1 MSQML
6 PYSFFNDVEKPLKY
20 ILYGDTDSDFVWLPN
35 ITIDTNDL
43 RPTIDLANTIGKD
56 INRLIEEHMKTNVLP
71 KMGINP
77 IHNRTKFKTEIIAD
91 CIFFIGIKKNY
102 AYRLLVKEGNI
113 IEHKP
118 IKYTGLTTKSDMTKY
133 TKQIINELIEQ
144 IMFNKE
150 IPLKDKMNKA
160 TLFVMKF
167 KQIIKKDISELNLEQ
182 IGQPKKWSL
191 KTKNNTDTWQV
202 FAMKLYNTIMDT
214 EFFKPL
220 SGGIAVPIIIKD
232 VNLFLQKIDPYRF
245 KSDLYIQDA
254 SLNKLK
260 HIVLPYSFDKETV
273 RERLNEYTIEINED
287 DVWEKICG
295 QTIQDIMQLFNK
307 YSNPLNQYISNIS

>member
-102 AYRLLVKEGNI
+102 AYRLLVKEVNI

-232 VNLFLQKIDPYRF
+232 INLFLQKIYPYRF

-287 DVWEKICG
+287 DVWGKICG